1 MNRRAVVTVAVS
13 LAELA
18 AAFVAASIALAAV
31 LS

>member
-1 MNRRAVVTVAVS
+1 MTRRTVVTVAVS

-18 AAFVAASIALAAV
+18 AAFVAASLILSSV